1 MTVSEQYTHQNK
13 QNIWSLKKGFTLIEL
28 MIAIVII
35 GLIAGGSIYFAM
47 TFLENAKRSATKTT
61 LQNLKVQIMNYKAEK
76 GEYPKSLQ
84 EMIEAGFLKKPL
96 PKDGWDRAFVYRL
109 NSESAEQPYEL
120 FSYGP
125 QGKAGGK
132 KSRMDAWKL

>member
-1 MTVSEQYTHQNK
+1 MTQSYFSMNHRSFK
-13 QNIWSLKKGFTLIEL
+13 RLRSGFTLIEL

-47 TFLENAKRSATKTT
+47 TVLENAKRSATSTA
-61 LQNLKVQIMNYKAEK
+61 LQTIKLSILNYKSEK

-84 EMIEAGFLKKPL
+84 DVVAAGFLKKPI
-96 PKDGWDRAFVYRL
+96 PKDGWERNLDFRL
-109 NSESAEQPYEL
+109 TPDGKNPYEL

-125 QGKAGGK
+125 QGKQGGRA
-132 KSRMDAWKL
+132 SRIDAWSK